1 VGTSA
6 AAGSISGNHPLIPQ
20 WIADEPPAD
29 VVANDAPA
37 DDNRGLRDSENGPV
51 NSAQRFSN
59 ARSSMTSAIRL
70 ASTGRLVGGSRD
82 GTSRGGGGGGRGQ
95 TPRQR
100 VRKAVAQYVA
110 ARGGPAG
117 VASRLGVALNV
128 GARLYQV
135 LDRVARDGLD
145 AALQALG
152 IVVDVNS
159 AGAVADAL
167 MTLVCADAAAGL
179 EGLLDESLARVACDE
194 TFIELYQNNKRL
206 SQLSPQD
213 VPDVVRSFATNAA
226 TMLITREIGASLI
239 DRPRTE
245 EESRAMRSTLR
256 SVIESSIR
264 LELPGGASNSYTV
277 RDVRE
282 AINVAYRDAFRIL
295 GAGRER

>member
-1 VGTSA
+1 MGTSA

-29 VVANDAPA
+29 VVADDPPT
-37 DDNRGLRDSENGPV
+37 DDNQGRDRENGPV

-82 GTSRGGGGGGRGQ
+82 GTSRGGGGRGQ
-95 TPRQR
+95 TPRHR

-110 ARGGPAG
+110 ARGGPAR

-152 IVVDVNS
+152 IVVDANS

-206 SQLSPQD
+206 SELTPQD

-245 EESRAMRSTLR
+245 EESRTLRSTLR

-264 LELPGGASNSYTV
+264 LELPGGTSDNYTV
-277 RDVRE
+277 SDVRE
-282 AINVAYRDAFRIL
+282 AINVAYHDAFRIL